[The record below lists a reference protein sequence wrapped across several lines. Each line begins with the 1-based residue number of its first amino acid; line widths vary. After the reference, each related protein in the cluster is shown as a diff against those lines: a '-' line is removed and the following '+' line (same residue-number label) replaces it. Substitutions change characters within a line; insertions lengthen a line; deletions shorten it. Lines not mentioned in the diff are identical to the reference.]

1 MTTNLKT
8 KNNQNCQKIEL
19 YGSPK
24 TKELKKKHLFR
35 LAGWVEIGS
44 WGWQTRWSYI
54 CMWISQEEQ
63 LEIEKDHPTQ
73 DPVQGNKTSK
83 PPAVKT
89 CGCCGGERNSQPHRR
104 VHWRNPQGPRT
115 YTSPPTWES
124 APEREQSTCRNQGK
138 WLKAV
143 LQPST
148 QHYSLSDPSHTKC
161 HSKRSGLL
169 HPGEYLGLLPLQHIR

>member
-1 MTTNLKT
+1 MW
-8 KNNQNCQKIEL
+8 Q
-19 YGSPK
+19 GSD
-24 TKELKKKHLFR
+24 
-35 LAGWVEIGS
+35 
-44 WGWQTRWSYI
+44 WQTRWWGSGWWMGQSHI
-54 CMWISQEEQ
+54 WVLISQGEQ
-63 LEIEKDHPTQ
+63 LGIETDYATKAS
-73 DPVQGNKTSK
+73 KTL
-83 PPAVKT
+83 AVKT
-89 CGCCGGERNSQPHRR
+89 YGGWAGERNSQSHRR
-104 VHWRNPQGPRT
+104 VCWRDPQGPRT